1 MPKATSG
8 TRTKRARKNPNA
20 PKRPMSAYMFFANA
34 QRDTVRAENPEATFG
49 QIGKLL
55 GERWRGMTPED
66 KKPYEEMN
74 VKDKRRY
81 ETEKKAYEQL
91 GSI

>member
-1 MPKATSG
+1 MPKAASG

-55 GERWRGMTPED
+55 GERWRGMTSDD